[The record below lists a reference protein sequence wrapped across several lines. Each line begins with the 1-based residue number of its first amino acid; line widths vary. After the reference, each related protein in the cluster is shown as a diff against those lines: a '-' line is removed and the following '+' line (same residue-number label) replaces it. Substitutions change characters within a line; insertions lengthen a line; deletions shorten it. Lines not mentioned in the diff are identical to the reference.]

1 MASDFSRTLALLRKE
16 KKISQRTAAAD
27 LEVSQALLSHYE
39 NGLREPGLGFVV
51 RAADYYGVSCD
62 YLLGRS
68 MARDGSAVTPSRLR
82 DVSTDPGEDNST
94 FALQRKLVVNSVAL
108 LFEIAEQTG
117 SGQLSAEIASYLSLA
132 VYKVF
137 RYLYLAD
144 PESVEAAFRTPSGQF
159 DGLLQCAN
167 GAGRASHPCGSARHR
182 RLWPGDRRTTPAFAC
197 AFRSGA
203 QFPRSVAI
211 HAHPAAIGGRYD
223 RALPE
228 HQARRKTQQINPVI
242 FCRKVLTTRLA
253 IWYYKYRC

>member
-144 PESVEAAFRTPSGQF
+144 PESVEAAFRTPAGQF
-159 DGLLQCAN
+159 DGLCNAQMALAELRIRAAALGTGGFGLETEELRLPSLAPSDLARNFPGLSQSMLTLLQ
-167 GAGRASHPCGSARHR
+167 
-182 RLWPGDRRTTPAFAC
+182 
-197 AFRSGA
+197 
-203 QFPRSVAI
+203 SVADMI
-211 HAHPAAIGGRYD
+211 EPYQNIKRGEKRS
-223 RALPE
+223 
-228 HQARRKTQQINPVI
+228 K
-242 FCRKVLTTRLA
+242 
-253 IWYYKYRC
+253 